1 MTFGLFKI
9 VIYETKKTFLALILV
24 GLIFVSLFSSIN
36 TLSTLSFSLMDSFCC
51 SYGQTSFHLES
62 TGLNDLDKINAL
74 NKGECILSLDG
85 LSGYTEPSLTGSDDK
100 PYFYRDSQI
109 KAFTDVYHFSFSD
122 NTSINIAKDKLND
135 YLDELKTKGVDS
147 SQYRYYE
154 TTLSGKYSVFNS
166 PFIVSLSKHFI
177 EYNRA
182 ITDNSIF
189 INDVIAKENRL
200 KLNDSIKMATPKGNI
215 VTKIAGI
222 FDIKHLQLSFACNI
236 KLLDEKVLS
245 SFKQYSLHV
254 TLANNANFMKNYDFF
269 QSTFLK
275 KQYSYDTRFLR
286 LYNLVG
292 TLRVTLVALL
302 IFFLTIGVT
311 ITYLFTKLIVAKR
324 KQMIYFLKLVGS
336 RDHQIIFV
344 YSFIFVPLVAM
355 VSLCSCFL
363 GNLFIQIIGAK
374 TLNAI
379 HWNFLS
385 QFTFVSPLFLI
396 AMVGVSFVL
405 SFRALLNK
413 NNRSMTY
420 SLCRETL

>member
-9 VIYETKKTFLALILV
+9 VIYETKKTFLALILA

-36 TLSTLSFSLMDSFCC
+36 TLSTLSFSLMDSFYR
-51 SYGQTSFHLES
+51 SYEHTSFHLLS
-62 TGLNDLDKINAL
+62 TGLNYLDKIDEL
-74 NKGECILSLDG
+74 NNGEYILSLMG

-109 KAFTDVYHFSFSD
+109 KAFPSMYHLSFFD
-122 NTSINIAKDKLND
+122 NTSINISKDKLND
-135 YLDELKTKGVDS
+135 YLNELKAKGIDS
-147 SQYRYYE
+147 SKYKYYE
-154 TTLSGKYSVFNS
+154 TTLLGKYAAFNS
-166 PFIVSLSKHFI
+166 PFIASLSKYFI
-177 EYNRA
+177 EYSRDVSN
-182 ITDNSIF
+182 NSIF
-189 INDVIAKENRL
+189 INDVIAKENHLRL
-200 KLNDSIKMATPKGNI
+200 GETIKMVTPSGEI
-215 VTKIAGI
+215 MTKIAGI
-222 FDIKHLQLSFACNI
+222 FDTKHLSLSFACNI
-236 KLLDEKVLS
+236 KLLDEKALS
-245 SFKQYSLHV
+245 SFKRYSLDIKL
-254 TLANNANFMKNYDFF
+254 TNNANFMKNYDFL
-269 QSTFLK
+269 QSTFQK
-275 KQYSYDTRFLR
+275 NQYSYDARFLR
-286 LYNLVG
+286 LYHLAK
-292 TLRVTLVALL
+292 TLHVTLITLLAL
-302 IFFLTIGVT
+302 FLSTGVI
-311 ITYLFTKLIVAKR
+311 ITYLFTKLIVEKR

-344 YSFIFVPLVAM
+344 YSFIFVPLVVM
-355 VSLCSCFL
+355 VSLCSCIL